1 MYWTSVA
8 LAVGIYFL
16 YIVILSV
23 APIPLVDVTDP
34 FFVSRSFPP
43 TRVPLFIMA
52 MLFAMERRKPP
63 GSSHD
68 RNSGARS
75 NNADAESAIE
85 FVAATPDEPREE
97 RQPGDGGE
105 VDHGPNPTKASSSC
119 SKESTFDFL
128 TIILRSYSHSQ
139 ISNFIAAGLALSL
152 LICIIVSQVT
162 SVLTWFCLRFLME
175 FLSPIVFGVWLFV
188 LSAPPHTSDI
198 EESYFVR
205 VVLKSKSLR
214 AVSNMSLAIYTLHYP
229 IAKYFFLIPNGI
241 RALTGGQYRRLLLV
255 P

>member
-1 MYWTSVA
+1 MA

-52 MLFAMERRKPP
+52 MLFAIERRKPL
-63 GSSHD
+63 GSSHG

-85 FVAATPDEPREE
+85 FVAATPDEPRGECQ
-97 RQPGDGGE
+97 RGDGEE
-105 VDHGPNPTKASSSC
+105 VDHGHNTTNC
-119 SKESTFDFL
+119 IKESTFNFL
-128 TIILRSYSHSQ
+128 TFILSNYSHSQ
-139 ISNFIAAGLALSL
+139 ISNCIAAGLALSL
-152 LICIIVSQVT
+152 LICIILSQVT
-162 SVLTWFCLRFLME
+162 SVLTWFCLRFLTE

-198 EESYFVR
+198 EDSYFVR
-205 VVLKSKSLR
+205 VVLKSKFLR